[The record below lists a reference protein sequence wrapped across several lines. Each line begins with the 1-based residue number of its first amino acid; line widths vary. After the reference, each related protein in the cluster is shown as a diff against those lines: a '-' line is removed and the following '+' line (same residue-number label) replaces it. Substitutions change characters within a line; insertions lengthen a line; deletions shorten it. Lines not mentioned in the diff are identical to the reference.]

1 MDLLNKLDKRTRKHV
16 ENFHHAHL
24 HDKNVDELTE
34 MKWTAEAMELVGT
47 SKDLKP
53 QEKKQ
58 LVVALH
64 GDLASQ
70 STNGFR
76 GSFNVGGAIEFVWDT
91 DHQRYGIRVHKKGCC
106 AKYLTCFKSCACV
119 YDVDDNQLHLDAES
133 LAPVPPST
141 PQLPPA
147 APTANEIV
155 NSGNTHVTQ
164 VATET
169 TTNTTTNTTTITD
182 DDVEVHVTGNVD
194 GDVVVNLT
202 VEKDE

>member
-1 MDLLNKLDKRTRKHV
+1 MDLLAKLDKRTRKHV
-16 ENFHHAHL
+16 ENFHNAHM
-24 HDKNVDELTE
+24 HDEKVDELTE

-47 SKDLKP
+47 SNRLKP

-64 GDLASQ
+64 GDLAAQ
-70 STNGFR
+70 PTNGFR
-76 GSFNVGGAIEFVWDT
+76 GSFNIGGAIEFVWDT

-133 LAPVPPST
+133 LPPVPPST
-141 PQLPPA
+141 PQL
-147 APTANEIV
+147 PTANEIV

-164 VATET
+164 IATE
-169 TTNTTTNTTTITD
+169 TNTTTTSTTTTTD

-194 GDVVVNLT
+194 GDVVVNLN
-202 VEKDE
+202 VEKEK